1 MEWLNLL
8 KTTGFYHTDETYSNV
23 VYSNHLQKAKVAQF
37 VSEFSTVWE
46 TDFSLHLD
54 DEHILSLPS
63 ENSLLTSTIDLCSD
77 DIELKVEIKKSGMI
91 SPSVLANHNIHTFSR
106 ASILLN
112 SLQDLSFAGLEQ
124 LVFNNRNQPTYIIIY
139 DDSSFFKTTSNK
151 FIAIGD
157 IDVLETP
164 FDEPN
169 KLFKETQDKIKERN
183 ENVRWNQELSHLP
196 PDVFY
201 FSEESSNEIS
211 EFLSKKAATM
221 CVAFTALN
229 TEYMA
234 EDKFYQSTFSGL
246 KQTKFQLVVP
256 DSTEKKEIDKLY
268 SLYEWAYSEKTADKI
283 GLIQNIINLHIKE
296 DNNPDLESLLKN
308 ASEIFEM
315 VKENYRVYI
324 QKSVKSYLDE
334 RKQVEDFIRTTS
346 NEISKQISGLTDI
359 VTKNLFGLLAT
370 AITAVIGFSKPDN
383 QAYIPWI
390 LYVYG
395 FFSIALTIYYSTLAN
410 ANKKAIIE
418 VYDKRVTDYKKIFL
432 EDRIDKITGNSIEKQ
447 TSIFRRYLHWTVWPS
462 IGTSLATIIV
472 GLNLH
477 GVLSW
482 LYSLTI
488 PYINK
493 IIEAFI

>member
-1 MEWLNLL
+1 MEWLKLL
-8 KTTGFYHTDETYSNV
+8 KTTGFSHRNETRSNV
-23 VYSNHLQKAKVAQF
+23 VYSNHLQKVNVAQF
-37 VSEFSTVWE
+37 ISDFSTVWG

-54 DEHILSLPS
+54 DEYILSLPS
-63 ENSLLTSTIDLCSD
+63 EDSLLTSTVDLCSD
-77 DIELKVEIKKSGMI
+77 IIELKVEIKKSGMI
-91 SPSVLANHNIHTFSR
+91 SPSVLANHNIHTFSQ

-112 SLQDLSFAGLEQ
+112 SLQDLSFADLEQ
-124 LVFNNRNQPTYIIIY
+124 LVFYNRDQLTYIIIY
-139 DDSSFFKTTSNK
+139 DDSSFSTLTSNK

-157 IDVLETP
+157 INVLETL
-164 FDEPN
+164 FDEPK
-169 KLFKETQDKIKERN
+169 KLFKETQNKIKERN
-183 ENVRWNQELSHLP
+183 ENIRWNQELSLLP

-201 FSEESSNEIS
+201 FSEDNSNEIS
-211 EFLSKKAATM
+211 EFLNKKAAAM
-221 CVAFTALN
+221 CVAFTAWN
-229 TEYMA
+229 TEYLY
-234 EDKFYQSTFSGL
+234 EEKLYQTTYSGL

-256 DSTEKKEIDKLY
+256 NSTTKKQIDKLF

-296 DNNPDLESLLKN
+296 DTNPNLESLLQN
-308 ASEIFEM
+308 TSEIFEM

-370 AITAVIGFSKPDN
+370 AITAALGFSKPDN

-390 LYVYG
+390 LYVYS

-418 VYDKRVTDYKKIFL
+418 VYNNRVTDYKKIFL

-462 IGTSLATIIV
+462 IGISLSAIIF
-472 GLNLH
+472 GLKLH

-488 PYINK
+488 TYINK
-493 IIEAFI
+493 IVAAFI